1 MMNQKNKITVYTQV
15 YNSKPY
21 LAQCIDSVLN
31 QTYSNFEY
39 ILVDNGSSDG
49 SGELL
54 QAYEIRDSRIRLIRF
69 SENMRGFWHNLVTKI
84 ATGKFFAVIDS
95 DDWWEPDY
103 LERLL
108 KIAESTC
115 ADIACTGRQMHE
127 EWSGRMPFTKAPRR
141 MVINRSEF
149 ANFFPLYRVF
159 FCANW
164 MKLLSMDIIKS
175 MNYEH
180 LRSFGPIFN
189 GDHLNNVE
197 FLRHAN
203 RIVIDDSMLYHYR
216 LHKGSMF
223 YTFDPKRLDSDR
235 IVYKE
240 WRDFI
245 SSFGPI
251 SRENEH
257 YFTCYRFTLCRESVL
272 NAEGSSLSPA
282 EKLQQYRR
290 IITDPQNADIA
301 QWKHPYIQQKK
312 LGDILDAVLRTASEA
327 PAGDEAASA
336 DFRAIMAVLSP
347 NCGKGLALSDS
358 GLLAG
363 DSGLRAALVRDNRDE
378 FMERLVA
385 MIRERRQAG
394 ADCGDLAGLVR
405 AFTAEHPTLRG
416 FTDVGFIDTWPDIFL
431 MLWREAYADALT
443 RMSELVRSAEASG
456 DIFMELYLSLAA
468 IEKNYQLFLEGEDY
482 KQVLKPSYIDGKQ
495 TG

>member
-1 MMNQKNKITVYTQV
+1 MV
-15 YNSKPY
+15 
-21 LAQCIDSVLN
+21 
-31 QTYSNFEY
+31 
-39 ILVDNGSSDG
+39 
-49 SGELL
+49 
-54 QAYEIRDSRIRLIRF
+54 
-69 SENMRGFWHNLVTKI
+69 SEI
-84 ATGKFFAVIDS
+84 ATGQFISILDS

-103 LERLL
+103 LERLVDM
-108 KIAESTC
+108 AESSG
-115 ADIACTGRQMHE
+115 ADIVCTGRQMHE
-127 EWSGRMPFTKAPRR
+127 EWSGRNPKTKAPRR
-141 MVINRSEF
+141 VVIDRTQIPEYFS
-149 ANFFPLYRVF
+149 LYRPYF
-159 FCANW
+159 TATW
-164 MKLLSMDIIKS
+164 MKIVRGDIVRSIDVKRL
-175 MNYEH
+175 E
-180 LRSFGPIFN
+180 SFGQVFN
-189 GDHLNNVE
+189 IDHIINVE
-197 FLRHAN
+197 WLRHAN

-216 LHKGSMF
+216 LHKGSLF

-290 IITDPQNADIA
+290 IVTDPQNADIA

-336 DFRAIMAVLSP
+336 DFHAIMEVLSP
-347 NCGKGLALSDS
+347 NCGKGLALS
-358 GLLAG
+358 

-431 MLWREAYADALT
+431 MLWREAYADALA
-443 RMSELVRSAEASG
+443 RMSELVRNAEALDG
-456 DIFMELYLSLAA
+456 TFMELYLSLAA
-468 IEKNYQLFLEGEDY
+468 IGKNYQLFLEGEDY
-482 KQVLKPSYIDGKQ
+482 KQEHSAR
-495 TG
+495 